1 MIVTDFENIKNT
13 DREVKD
19 PNGKWTSL
27 RKFIADQG
35 LGYSFHRTT
44 IEPNKEIYMEY
55 KNHIE
60 LVSIIQGTGTL
71 EDKATGKVYDL
82 KPGVTYLLDKH
93 DAHILKS
100 GSEGTQMLCIF
111 TPAITGKEVHDKDG
125 AYPAIKEN
133 NT

>member
-1 MIVTDFENIKNT
+1 MIVADFEDIKNT

-19 PNGKWTSL
+19 PKGQWISL
-27 RKFIADQG
+27 RKFLADQG

-44 IEPNKEIYMEY
+44 IEPNEEVHMEY

-60 LVSIIQGTGTL
+60 LVSIIQGSGSV
-71 EDKATGKVYDL
+71 EDKVTGQIYAL

-100 GSEGTQMLCIF
+100 GPDGLQMHCIF
-111 TPAITGKEVHDKDG
+111 TPALTGKEVHGKDG
-125 AYPAIKEN
+125 AYPLLSSKA
-133 NT
+133 